1 MVNAV
6 KKAGGDRLKICE
18 AILAMQ
24 DYGGVIGK
32 FSFTPNG
39 DGLNSV
45 AVIQVEKEQH
55 ELMKVVEMR
64 AR

>member
-1 MVNAV
+1 
-6 KKAGGDRLKICE
+6 
-18 AILAMQ
+18 MQ